1 MQVRVK
7 RDQDGIVVCIPNELL
22 SKTNITPNSLLQ
34 VDIIDGKLILTKS
47 FVHQNLVERAADYN
61 GELKLSKEVV
71 WGKSAGELL
80 LLAFDRPMPPQ
91 YHIFSS
97 VASSPNH
104 PSC

>member
-7 RDQDGIVVCIPNELL
+7 RDQDGIVVCLPNELL

-71 WGKSAGELL
+71 WGKSAGDE
-80 LLAFDRPMPPQ
+80 
-91 YHIFSS
+91 
-97 VASSPNH
+97 VWE
-104 PSC
+104 